1 MYSVLLEKILTLF
14 SFKIIRFLFIGG
26 INTLLS
32 FLIFSTLFYIG
43 LHYFIASLLTL
54 IIGIFI
60 SFNTHKR
67 FTFFSK
73 SSEYEKYIFIALF
86 IYIFSNF
93 FLYIADISGVNIYLA
108 YLIILFPS
116 AIINFFLLRR
126 FVFL

>member
-54 IIGIFI
+54 IIGMFI
-60 SFNTHKR
+60 SFNTHKGSL
-67 FTFFSK
+67 FS
-73 SSEYEKYIFIALF
+73 L
-86 IYIFSNF
+86 NQ
-93 FLYIADISGVNIYLA
+93 
-108 YLIILFPS
+108 
-116 AIINFFLLRR
+116 
-126 FVFL
+126 